1 MYYKFLGNHIQRFS
15 IRKYAIGIASVL
27 LGLAFIGNPVQA
39 DQVTGTEQ
47 TIQANVVTE
56 AQKVSEVPT
65 ELKTTIIESEEVKS
79 ENITEGS
86 QQAESSLSLET
97 EKVDPKV
104 VTATEQVEH
113 KVPVPKVADTSE
125 KTEISG
131 SEKAREV
138 AEVLNKNEKIVDLVK
153 PTGDK
158 TIDNAA
164 SNVDKPDA
172 SIVDNVAS
180 APKKDKENGGGILT
194 QKFKGH

>member
-1 MYYKFLGNHIQRFS
+1 MYYKFLGDHIQRFS

-125 KTEISG
+125 KTEIGG

-138 AEVLNKNEKIVDLVK
+138 AEVLNKNEKIVDLIK

-158 TIDNAA
+158 TIDNVA
-164 SNVDKPDA
+164 SNTDKPGA

-180 APKKDKENGGGILT
+180 APKKDKENGGNPHS
-194 QKFKGH
+194 KN

>member
-56 AQKVSEVPT
+56 AHKVSEVPT

-138 AEVLNKNEKIVDLVK
+138 AEVLNKNEKIKLHKTAAPATIIQKKTPSLSPPVK
-153 PTGDK
+153 
-158 TIDNAA
+158 N
-164 SNVDKPDA
+164 
-172 SIVDNVAS
+172 
-180 APKKDKENGGGILT
+180 ILPIKYT
-194 QKFKGH
+194 DI